1 MSNLEKRLKQL
12 AVPYKKNDD
21 YINFKENKAI
31 DENVSLF
38 WNAEA
43 GYVARYKNG
52 INNKK

>member
-12 AVPYKKNDD
+12 AVPYKKNDA
-21 YINFKENKAI
+21 YINYKENKGNKVT

-38 WNAEA
+38 WDTET

-52 INNKK
+52 I